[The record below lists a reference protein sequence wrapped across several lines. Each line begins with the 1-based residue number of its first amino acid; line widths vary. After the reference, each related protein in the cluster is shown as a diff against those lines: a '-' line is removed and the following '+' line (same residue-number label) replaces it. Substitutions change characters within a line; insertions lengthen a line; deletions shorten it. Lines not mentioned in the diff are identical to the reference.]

1 MNPMNKNKLSQII
14 YQKYQ
19 VRLGKFIAQRVTN
32 EQDIEEILQESL
44 IAAIDCLPLY
54 SGKSTLFTWIC
65 GIARH
70 EIADYYRKKRIKTF
84 LFSHLPWLEELA
96 SQALGPEQIF
106 MRRELE
112 DKVKKTF
119 GRLSEGYAEV
129 LRLKYY
135 QGLSVEQI
143 AIKLNE
149 TVKGVE
155 SKLFRA
161 RQAFIKVY
169 TADAS

>member
-1 MNPMNKNKLSQII
+1 MYPKKTAQEI
-14 YQKYQ
+14 YLKYQ
-19 VRLGKFIAQRVTN
+19 VRLRKFIAQKIAN

-44 IAAIDCLPLY
+44 IAAVDCLPLY

-70 EIADYYRKKRIKTF
+70 EIADYYRKKKIKTF

-96 SQALGPEQIF
+96 NEALGPEQVF

-112 DKVKKTF
+112 NKVRATLSQ
-119 GRLSEGYAEV
+119 LSEGYAEI

-135 QGLSVEQI
+135 QGLTVAQI
-143 AIKLNE
+143 AEKLNE
-149 TVKGVE
+149 TTKAIE
-155 SKLFRA
+155 SRLTRA
-161 RQAFIKVY
+161 RQAFAQVY
-169 TADAS
+169 LANAS

>member
-1 MNPMNKNKLSQII
+1 MNRKDTAREI

-19 VRLGKFIAQRVTN
+19 SRLKKFIAQKVAN

-44 IAAIDCLPLY
+44 IATVDCLPLY

-70 EIADYYRKKRIKTF
+70 EIADYYRKKKIKTF

-96 SQALGPEQIF
+96 NEALGPEQIF

-119 GRLSEGYAEV
+119 GRLSEGYAEI

-135 QGLSVEQI
+135 QGLTVEQI

-149 TVKGVE
+149 TIKGVE

>member
-1 MNPMNKNKLSQII
+1 MNRKDTAREI

-19 VRLGKFIAQRVTN
+19 ARLRKFISNKVGS

-44 IAAIDCLPLY
+44 IAAVDCLPLY

-70 EIADYYRKKRIKTF
+70 EIADYYRKKKIKTF

-96 SQALGPEQIF
+96 HDALGPEQIF

-112 DKVKKTF
+112 EKVKKTLS
-119 GRLSEGYAEV
+119 RLSEGYAEV

-169 TADAS
+169 TTDAS

>member
-1 MNPMNKNKLSQII
+1 MYPKKIAREI

-19 VRLGKFIAQRVTN
+19 TRLRKFIGQKVAN
-32 EQDIEEILQESL
+32 PQDVEEILQESL
-44 IAAIDCLPLY
+44 IAAVDCLPLY

-70 EIADYYRKKRIKTF
+70 EIADYYRKKKIKTF
-84 LFSHLPWLEELA
+84 LFSHLPWLEGLA
-96 SQALGPEQIF
+96 NEALGPEQIF

-112 DKVKKTF
+112 YKVKRTLSN
-119 GRLSEGYAEV
+119 LSEGYAEI

-135 QGLSVEQI
+135 QGLTVEQI
-143 AIKLNE
+143 AKKLNE
-149 TVKGVE
+149 TIKGVE

>member
-1 MNPMNKNKLSQII
+1 MYPKKIAQEI

-19 VRLGKFIAQRVTN
+19 ARLGKFIAQKVDN

-44 IAAIDCLPLY
+44 IAAVDCLPLY

-70 EIADYYRKKRIKTF
+70 EIADYYRKKKIKTF
-84 LFSHLPWLEELA
+84 LFSRLPWLEELA

-112 DKVKKTF
+112 NKVKKTF
-119 GRLSEGYAEV
+119 GRLSEGYTEV

-135 QGLSVEQI
+135 QGLTVAQI
-143 AIKLNE
+143 AKKFNESIKA
-149 TVKGVE
+149 VE
-155 SKLFRA
+155 SRLTRA
-161 RQAFIKVY
+161 RKAFAQVY
-169 TADAS
+169 LTDAS

>member
-1 MNPMNKNKLSQII
+1 MNRKDTAREI

-19 VRLGKFIAQRVTN
+19 LRLRNFIARKVAN

-44 IAAIDCLPLY
+44 IATVDCLPLY
-54 SGKSTLFTWIC
+54 SGKSSLFTWIC

-70 EIADYYRKKRIKTF
+70 EIADYYRKKKIKTF

-112 DKVKKTF
+112 DKVKKTLN
-119 GRLSEGYAEV
+119 RLSEGYAEV

-149 TVKGVE
+149 TTKMVE
-155 SKLFRA
+155 SRLFRA

-169 TADAS
+169 LTDAS